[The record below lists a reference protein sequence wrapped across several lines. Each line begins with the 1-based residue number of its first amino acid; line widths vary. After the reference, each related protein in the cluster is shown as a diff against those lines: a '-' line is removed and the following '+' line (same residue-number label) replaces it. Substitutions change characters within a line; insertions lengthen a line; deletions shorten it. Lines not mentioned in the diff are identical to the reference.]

1 LSGPLREKEDD
12 QVEKFGRFFCF
23 GLTLSDM
30 APLLAVKNLSCVWP
44 EGDPMFENVNFSV
57 NEGDIIVLQ
66 ARSGSGCVMSI
77 PVSSIFIVVI
87 ISHLLCSAARLPS

>member
-1 LSGPLREKEDD
+1 
-12 QVEKFGRFFCF
+12 
-23 GLTLSDM
+23 M

-66 ARSGSGCVMSI
+66 ARSGTGCVVSI
-77 PVSSIFIVVI
+77 PVSSTFIVVI
-87 ISHLLCSAARLPS
+87 ISHLLFPAARLPS